1 MECVVMAF
9 ELPPLPYPKNALEP
23 HISAR
28 TLEFHHDHHHR
39 AYVEK
44 LNKLIAG
51 TPFEKKSLEE
61 IILATGKAQKK
72 PETEIFNNAAQVW
85 NHTFLWN
92 SMSPDGGGKPGPA
105 LGRQIDEA
113 FGGLDKF
120 HEAFKTAA
128 TGQFGS
134 GYAWLVISTG
144 GLQVRNSAN
153 AHNPMVDAQTAL
165 LACDVWEHAYYLDY
179 QDKRADFVDVFL
191 DHLVNWAF
199 VASQLAEAADSGPAT
214 TVRARAARR

>member
-1 MECVVMAF
+1 MCNPSATRKMECMVMAF

-39 AYVEK
+39 TYIEK
-44 LNKLIAG
+44 LNKLVAG

-72 PETEIFNNAAQVW
+72 PEMEIFNNAAQVW
-85 NHTFLWN
+85 NHSFLWK
-92 SMSPDGGGKPGPA
+92 SMSPDGGGKPDAA

-113 FGGLDKF
+113 FGGVGKS

-128 TGQFGS
+128 TGQFG
-134 GYAWLVISTG
+134 TG
-144 GLQVRNSAN
+144 DSWPGSSNARAHGLNSAN
-153 AHNPMVDAQTAL
+153 
-165 LACDVWEHAYYLDY
+165 
-179 QDKRADFVDVFL
+179 
-191 DHLVNWAF
+191 
-199 VASQLAEAADSGPAT
+199 
-214 TVRARAARR
+214 